1 MATITIEGVCKTYGD
16 VVVLE
21 NIHLEMEEGEFVVL
35 VGPSGCGK
43 STLLRMIAGLERA
56 GKGDIRFD
64 GHSVMDMPP
73 QQRNLAMVFQT
84 YALYPHMNVRENIAY
99 GLKVHKFPKDEIDR
113 RIQQAVEMLQLQDY
127 LERRPVQL
135 SGGQRQRVAMAR
147 AMVREP
153 VAFLYDEPLSNL
165 DAYLRVAMREEIK
178 NLHRRL
184 GKTSLY
190 VTHDQVEAMT
200 MGDRIVVMKDGLIRQ
215 IGTPMALYDTPDDVF
230 VAQFIGSPPMNI
242 LDIIV
247 AADGFLLDDG
257 SMIKVPRSL
266 IDALGEGRNVQV
278 GLRPEQLQLDG
289 QHNSPQSGET
299 TLLHMRATVKSRDD
313 LGQDSFLRVMIGN
326 TLCLLRTHRHVK
338 TETGHPISLM
348 LDIAHAH
355 FFHGIGEKH
364 AGKRILKGK
373 SHV

>member
-1 MATITIEGVCKTYGD
+1 MAAISIEGLCKNYGN
-16 VVVLE
+16 VAVLN
-21 NIHLEMEEGEFVVL
+21 NIHLEIEAGEFVVL

-43 STLLRMIAGLERA
+43 STLLRTIAGLERA
-56 GKGDIRFD
+56 DKGDIRFD
-64 GHSVMDMPP
+64 GHSVMSMPP

-84 YALYPHMNVRENIAY
+84 YALYPHMSVRDNIAY
-99 GLKVHKFPKDEIDR
+99 GLKAHKFPKDEIAR
-113 RIQQAVEMLQLQDY
+113 RLTQAVEMLHLQDY

-153 VAFLYDEPLSNL
+153 IAFLYDEPLSNL

-215 IGTPMALYDTPDDVF
+215 SGTPMALYDEPDDVF

-242 LDIIV
+242 LQIKV
-247 AADGFLLDDG
+247 MTDGFHLEDG
-257 SMIKVPRSL
+257 SVIKAPQNL
-266 IDALGEGRNVQV
+266 IDELEEGRYVQL
-278 GLRPEQLQLDG
+278 GFRPEQLQPDDTSL
-289 QHNSPQSGET
+289 PASGEIT
-299 TLLHMRATVKSRDD
+299 ALHMSATVKARDD
-313 LGQDSFLRVMIGN
+313 LGQDSFLRMMIGQ
-326 TLCLLRTHRHVK
+326 TPCLMRTHRYIK
-338 TETGHPISLM
+338 AETGQSISLM
-348 LDIAHAH
+348 LDVTHAH
-355 FFHGIGEKH
+355 FFHNAGESQ
-364 AGKRILKGK
+364 AGKRILKGNA
-373 SHV
+373 HV